1 MPCRGGGVHP
11 FGLLAKIDPVH
22 HIVDLRE
29 NNDFLVIL
37 AGLHLVRNKIE
48 RQPVEDDVVADGQN
62 GQKRQ
67 RRKRGDKAGK
77 QTIVMRQRVKTR
89 ARGADS
95 FGGTGAQKEIARTDQ
110 QNCDE

>member
-1 MPCRGGGVHP
+1 MPCRSGGVHP
-11 FGLLAKIDPVH
+11 FWLLAKIDPVH

-37 AGLHLVRNKIE
+37 AVLHLVRDQIE

-77 QTIVMRQRVKTR
+77 QTIVMWQRVEART
-89 ARGADS
+89 RGADS
-95 FGGTGAQKEIARTDQ
+95 LGGTGTQKEIARADQ
-110 QNCDE
+110 HNSNE